1 MASRDLYKYPLKNLK
16 ERKSRSLLTIVSIL
30 FGITTI
36 FIFVSFGQGLYD
48 YIDEMT
54 SSSTANKIIIQA
66 KGMGAPGT
74 SDFKL
79 SEDDVEVIDK
89 TTGVYEATGVYM
101 KPAEIR
107 QNGNLRY
114 VYLTGY
120 NPNKPLIKE
129 LFNVEIIKGR
139 DLQKGDKGKVVLGYN
154 YLIEDKIFENSY
166 EINDRVEIQGEKLK
180 VLGFYDSIGNPQDD
194 SNIYVTEKTLEKLY
208 SNENISYA
216 WIIAKVDMNNLEQI
230 IEKVKDNLR
239 DERNLEEGE
248 EDFFIQSYQDM
259 IESYTQALDIVII
272 FVILI
277 ALISIVVSAINTANT
292 MITSILERF
301 KEIGIMKAIGAKN
314 SSIFKI
320 FLFESSVLGLI
331 AGSLGVGL
339 GFVLTLL
346 AKTILNSLG
355 WGFLSPHYSPALF
368 LGCIGFAV
376 ITGAISGVLPARK
389 ASKINPV
396 DALRYE

>member
-16 ERKSRSLLTIVSIL
+16 ERKSRSLLTIISIL

-36 FIFVSFGQGLYD
+36 FIFISFGQGLYD

-66 KGMGAPGT
+66 KGMGVPGT
-74 SDFKL
+74 SDFRL
-79 SEDDVEVIDK
+79 SEDDLKVVDK
-89 TTGVYEATGVYM
+89 TTGVYETTGVYM
-101 KPAEIR
+101 KPAEIMQR
-107 QNGNLRY
+107 GNLRY
-114 VYLTGY
+114 VYLIGY
-120 NPNKPLIKE
+120 DPSKPLIKE
-129 LFNVEIIKGR
+129 LFNVEIIKGKDLKKR
-139 DLQKGDKGKVVLGYN
+139 DTSKVVLGYN
-154 YLIEDKIFENSY
+154 YLIEDKIFKKPY

-180 VLGFYDSIGNPQDD
+180 VSGFYDSVGNPQDD
-194 SNIYVTEKTLEKLY
+194 SNIYVTENSLEKLY
-208 SNENISYA
+208 PDGNLSYA
-216 WIIAKVDMNNLEQI
+216 WIIAEVDMNNLEQI

-259 IESYTQALDIVII
+259 IESYTQALDIVVI

-277 ALISIVVSAINTANT
+277 ALISIIVSAINTANT

-320 FLFESSVLGLI
+320 FLFESSILGFI
-331 AGSLGVGL
+331 AGSLGVAL

-355 WGFLSPHYSPALF
+355 WGFLSPHYSPILF
-368 LGCIGFAV
+368 LGCIAFAV
-376 ITGAISGVLPARK
+376 ITGAISGVLPALK

>member
-48 YIDEMT
+48 YIEEMT

-66 KGMGAPGT
+66 KGIGAPGT

-79 SEDDVEVIDK
+79 SEDDLDVVDS
-89 TTGVYEATGVYM
+89 TTGVYEATGIYF

-107 QNGNLRY
+107 QRGNLRY

-120 NPNKPLIKE
+120 NPEKPLIKE
-129 LFNVEIIKGR
+129 LFNVDIIEGR
-139 DLQKGDKGKVVLGYN
+139 DLKKGDDNKIVLGYN
-154 YLIEDKIFENSY
+154 YLIEDKIFKESY
-166 EINDRVEIQGEKLK
+166 EINDEIEIQEEELK
-180 VLGFYDSIGNPQDD
+180 IIGFYDSIGNPQDD
-194 SNIYVTEKTLEKLY
+194 SNIYVSEDSLEKLY
-208 SNENISYA
+208 PNEELSYS
-216 WIIAKVDMNNLEQI
+216 WIIAEVDMDNLEQV

-239 DERNLEEGE
+239 DERDLEEGE

-259 IESYTQALDIVII
+259 IESYTQALDVVVL

-277 ALISIVVSAINTANT
+277 ALISIIVSAINTANT
-292 MITSILERF
+292 MITSVLERF

-314 SSIFKI
+314 GSIFKI
-320 FLFESSVLGLI
+320 FLFESSVLGFI
-331 AGSLGVGL
+331 AGTIGVVL
-339 GFVLTLL
+339 GFGLTFL
-346 AKTILNSLG
+346 AETILNSLG
-355 WGFLSPHYSPALF
+355 WGFLSPHYSPVLF
-368 LGCIGFAV
+368 IGCIAFAV
-376 ITGAISGVLPARK
+376 ITGAISGVAPALR